1 MKQTIFLRTKQQ
13 QQDGKMHAIVNDVL
27 MVHRG
32 WSERDALLLK
42 N

>member
-1 MKQTIFLRTKQQ
+1 M
-13 QQDGKMHAIVNDVL
+13 VNDVL

-32 WSERDALLLK
+32 WSERDALLRK

>member
-1 MKQTIFLRTKQQ
+1 
-13 QQDGKMHAIVNDVL
+13 AIVNDVL

-32 WSERDALLLK
+32 WSERDALLRK

>member
-1 MKQTIFLRTKQQ
+1 
-13 QQDGKMHAIVNDVL
+13 HAIVNDVL

-32 WSERDALLLK
+32 WSERDALLRK

>member
-1 MKQTIFLRTKQQ
+1 
-13 QQDGKMHAIVNDVL
+13 VNDVL

-32 WSERDALLLK
+32 WSERDALLRK

>member
-1 MKQTIFLRTKQQ
+1 
-13 QQDGKMHAIVNDVL
+13 MHAIVNDVL

-32 WSERDALLLK
+32 WSERDALLRK

>member
-1 MKQTIFLRTKQQ
+1 
-13 QQDGKMHAIVNDVL
+13 IVNDVL

-32 WSERDALLLK
+32 WSERDALLRK